1 MKAHD
6 LSGALSSREAIKRP
20 GDGTYAREHDKE
32 CNGVDDREPT
42 DPVRPVNR
50 VIALPEQRNRDCNK
64 SEYDE
69 YPVAE
74 IPVLSVGC
82 RRDGVRQGRAHEGGP
97 SWWLPSVH
105 VCGVSRG
112 SPRNDATSSIL
123 PVSASS
129 LVTPALVADREAD
142 RTKEA
147 HPMSETRT
155 IAALAV
161 NAPGDTGPRDP
172 RDSNDHGAGDGRKT
186 PHAHHGRSA

>member
-74 IPVLSVGC
+74 ILVLSVGC

-123 PVSASS
+123 PVPASS

-142 RTKEA
+142 RTKE
-147 HPMSETRT
+147 
-155 IAALAV
+155 
-161 NAPGDTGPRDP
+161 
-172 RDSNDHGAGDGRKT
+172 GASDE
-186 PHAHHGRSA
+186 

>member
-20 GDGTYAREHDKE
+20 GDGTYAREHDEE
-32 CNGVDDREPT
+32 CNSVDDREPT

-50 VIALPEQRNRDCNK
+50 VITLPEKCNRDCNK

-82 RRDGVRQGRAHEGGP
+82 RRDGVRQGRAHEGGS

-112 SPRNDATSSIL
+112 SPRNGATSSTL

-142 RTKEA
+142 RTKEGTSDERDEDNRSA
-147 HPMSETRT
+147 GRERT
-155 IAALAV
+155 
-161 NAPGDTGPRDP
+161 GDTGPRDP